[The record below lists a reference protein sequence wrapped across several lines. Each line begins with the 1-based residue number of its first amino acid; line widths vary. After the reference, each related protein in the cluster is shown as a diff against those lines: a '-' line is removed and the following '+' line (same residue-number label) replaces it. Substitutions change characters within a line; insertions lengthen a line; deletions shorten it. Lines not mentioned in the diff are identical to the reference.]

1 MSPTIAGIASHE
13 APHET
18 PFYIPAD
25 GEASRPRRT
34 LKHDDTFAVL
44 DTFGDIGA
52 SPGTA
57 DGIFFADTRY
67 LSLLELAIEGDA
79 PLLLGSSMRD
89 DNGAFTVDLTNPD
102 IYEGER
108 LVLPKDT
115 LHLRRTFFLWQNA
128 AHLRIGVRNHG
139 NVTAKV
145 ALTLRFASD
154 FADIFEVRGM
164 RRPRRGRSKA
174 PIKGGSQQILLAYQ
188 GLDGEE
194 RITSLYFD
202 PAPARLDGDLAT
214 FSVALEPGEGC
225 PFFVSIGCNQAHIH
239 RPYPFL
245 RALVQAAR
253 ETRGAKARKISVA
266 TSSDV
271 FNQIVARSL
280 ADLDMLSTETEHGP
294 YPYAGVPWYSTTF
307 GRDGIVTALQMLWC
321 APYLARA
328 VLRRLAALQ
337 ATEFDPARDAE
348 PGKIPHELRS
358 GEMAKLNEVP
368 FGRYYGSVDSTPLFL
383 MLAGAYAQRTGDWEF
398 VRAIWPNI
406 EAALAWIDGPG
417 DRDGDGFVEYARAT
431 EKGLANQG
439 WKDSYDSIFHADG
452 SLACGPIALAE
463 VQAYVYEAKRGIA
476 RCARALVMPPLAA
489 KLDREADELRG
500 RFEGAF
506 WCEDIGTYAIAL
518 DGDKRACAVRTSN
531 AGHVLWCGLASPER
545 AARVAAS
552 LTGRDFMS
560 GWGIRTVAQGEAR
573 YNPMSYHNGSVW
585 PHDTSLCA
593 MGFARYGLVHHA
605 ADVLQT
611 IASAASYMEFY
622 RLPELW
628 CGFRRTRR
636 QAPTLYPVAC
646 APQAWASAAPFAL
659 MQACL
664 GLTFDAAARR
674 IALKGPVLP
683 QFLDMLALSNVQLG
697 DARADFGVAR
707 AGDRLSLEIFRN
719 DGDLDIAIED

>member
-1 MSPTIAGIASHE
+1 MSGIVSQE
-13 APHET
+13 TPQET

-25 GEASRPRRT
+25 GQASRPRRT

-52 SPGTA
+52 SIGSA
-57 DGIFFADTRY
+57 DGIFSEDTRY
-67 LSLLELAIEGDA
+67 LSRLELLIDGEA

-102 IYEGER
+102 LYQSGR

-128 AHLRIGVRNHG
+128 AHLRIAIRNHG
-139 NVTAKV
+139 NIAASVT
-145 ALTLRFASD
+145 LTLRFASD

-164 RRPRRGRSKA
+164 QRPRRGRSKA
-174 PIKGGSQQILLAYQ
+174 PIKGGSQQVLLAYE
-188 GLDGEE
+188 GLDKEE

-202 PAPARLDGDLAT
+202 PPPSRLDGDLAA
-214 FSVALEPGEGC
+214 FDVALAPGEGC
-225 PFFVSIGCNQAHIH
+225 PFFVSIGCNQAHIA

-245 RALVQAAR
+245 RALVQSAR
-253 ETRGAKARKISVA
+253 ETRVAKARQISVG

-280 ADLDMLSTETEHGP
+280 ADLDMLSTATEHGP

-307 GRDGIVTALQMLWC
+307 GRDGIVTALEMLWC
-321 APYLARA
+321 APHMARA
-328 VLRRLAALQ
+328 VLWRLAQLQ

-348 PGKIPHELRS
+348 PGKITHELRH

-368 FGRYYGSVDSTPLFL
+368 FGRYYGSVDATPLFL
-383 MLAGAYAQRTGDWEF
+383 MLAGAYAQRSGDLDF
-398 VRAIWPNI
+398 IRTIWPNI
-406 EAALAWIDGPG
+406 ETALSWIDGPG

-431 EKGLANQG
+431 EEGLANQG
-439 WKDSYDSIFHADG
+439 WKDSYDSVFHADG
-452 SLACGPIALAE
+452 KLARGPIALVE

-476 RCARALVMPPLAA
+476 RCARALVKPQLAA
-489 KLDREADELRG
+489 KLDREADEMRE
-500 RFEGAF
+500 RFERAF
-506 WCEDIGTYAIAL
+506 WCEDIGTYALAL
-518 DGDKRACAVRTSN
+518 DGDKRACRVRTSN
-531 AGHVLWCGLASPER
+531 AGHALFCGIASPER
-545 AARVAAS
+545 AARVAATLAS
-552 LTGRDFMS
+552 RDFMS

-573 YNPMSYHNGSVW
+573 YNPMSYHNGSIW
-585 PHDTSLCA
+585 PHDNALCA
-593 MGFARYGLVHHA
+593 MGLARYGFVQHA

-611 IASAASYMEFY
+611 VASAASYMEFY

-628 CGFRRTRR
+628 CGFRRMRH

-659 MQACL
+659 IAASL
-664 GLTFDAAARR
+664 GLTFDVADRR
-674 IALKGPVLP
+674 IAMKGAVLP
-683 QFLDMLALSNVQLG
+683 QFLDMLVLSNVQLG
-697 DARADFGVAR
+697 ASRADFGLYR
-707 AGDRLSLEIFRN
+707 AGDKVSLEIFRN
-719 DGDLDIAIED
+719 EDDLEIALS